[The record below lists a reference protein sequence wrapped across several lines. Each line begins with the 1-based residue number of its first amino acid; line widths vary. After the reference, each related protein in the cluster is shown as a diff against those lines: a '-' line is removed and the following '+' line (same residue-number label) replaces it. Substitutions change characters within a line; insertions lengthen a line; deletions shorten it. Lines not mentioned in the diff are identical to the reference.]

1 MDNDLLRFNKIINS
15 IKTKDVLV
23 KNELNKLSRKVEAIS
38 TKGLTKDLTNGY
50 KILNGAR
57 YFSSGTLQK
66 PKIYFSYRECLR
78 FFNITYEVSS
88 CKAIGLSEKSIE
100 NITPL
105 DSNFVSALINY
116 YPSPDIKFDVCCLI
130 CNNNDP
136 PLGAVSLYIFLDRWS
151 RNLEADFILGNIKLI

>member
-66 PKIYFSYRECLR
+66 P
-78 FFNITYEVSS
+78 FNI
-88 CKAIGLSEKSIE
+88 
-100 NITPL
+100 
-105 DSNFVSALINY
+105 F
-116 YPSPDIKFDVCCLI
+116 
-130 CNNNDP
+130 
-136 PLGAVSLYIFLDRWS
+136 
-151 RNLEADFILGNIKLI
+151 FIQRMS